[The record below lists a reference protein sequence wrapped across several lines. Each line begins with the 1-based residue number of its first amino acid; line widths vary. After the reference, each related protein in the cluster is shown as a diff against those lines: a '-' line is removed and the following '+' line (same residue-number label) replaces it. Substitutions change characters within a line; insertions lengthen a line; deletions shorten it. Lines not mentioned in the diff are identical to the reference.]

1 MSGPIVGE
9 PEQTRERTVVTR
21 LRVANALLRPV
32 LSRVVS
38 MVLTRAD
45 WPLDRMEEALLVC
58 DALCAHAPAC
68 APAELPTFSVQA
80 DEDQAELFVSD
91 LGAGG
96 AERLLADCTLPL
108 VGNVLERLAD
118 SVGLESDGG
127 EGPRLAVALKSASP
141 S

>member
-1 MSGPIVGE
+1 MNGPIVGE
-9 PEQTRERTVVTR
+9 RERTVVTR
-21 LRVANALLRPV
+21 LRVADGSLLRPV
-32 LSRVVS
+32 LCRVVS

-68 APAELPTFSVQA
+68 AESERPTFSVRA
-80 DEDQAELFVSD
+80 DESQAELCVSD
-91 LGAGG
+91 LAAGG
-96 AERLLADCTLPL
+96 AERLLEDSSLPL

-118 SVGLESDGG
+118 SVGVERETGDRG
-127 EGPRLAVALKSASP
+127 RLTVALRAFSS